1 MKPLILSFFA
11 VILIYS
17 LFFDK
22 EKKRERDY
30 QFGLDSSMNLDKEAL
45 GQYPTDSISFLASS
59 NKERAMTVEW
69 Q

>member
-11 VILIYS
+11 IILIYS
-17 LFFDK
+17 LFFDQD
-22 EKKRERDY
+22 EKRERDY

-59 NKERAMTVEW
+59 NKERAMSVE
-69 Q
+69 

>member
-17 LFFDK
+17 LFLEK
-22 EKKRERDY
+22 KKKRERDY

-59 NKERAMTVEW
+59 NKERAMSVE
-69 Q
+69 